1 MPLDFL
7 VDELRR
13 LESRGLRRRLRPI
26 EGSQRAIV
34 DVDGRAAVNFSS
46 NNYLGLASAPALL
59 DAARRALDEAGFGAG
74 ASRLIVGN
82 LAPHRRLEQAL
93 AGFHDTQAALLFNSG
108 YQANVG
114 VLSALAGPEDVLFSD
129 ELNHASVIDGCRLS
143 RARVEVYRH
152 RDVEDLGRRLERTSG
167 RRRFIVTDTVFS
179 MDGDLAPLG
188 ELRALADQHE
198 AVLVIDEAHATGV
211 VGPAGRGLAAA
222 IGVRAEVH
230 VGTLSK
236 ALGAFGAYVAGSV
249 ALIDYLANRARSF
262 VFSTALPPSVAAAA
276 AAALGLARSAEGDHL
291 RERLSERA
299 AQFARGLGLGPRAY
313 DIPIFPIVLGDE
325 RATMA
330 ASDRLLAEG
339 IYVQGIRPPTVP
351 AGTSRLRFT
360 IMATHTAEQIDH
372 ALAAL
377 ARALPE
383 RGRPG

>member
-129 ELNHASVIDGCRLS
+129 ELNHASVIDGCRLY

-236 ALGAFGAYVAGSV
+236 ALGAFGAYVA
-249 ALIDYLANRARSF
+249 RSF

-291 RERLSERA
+291 RERLSERVSR
-299 AQFARGLGLGPRAY
+299 FARGLGLGPRAY